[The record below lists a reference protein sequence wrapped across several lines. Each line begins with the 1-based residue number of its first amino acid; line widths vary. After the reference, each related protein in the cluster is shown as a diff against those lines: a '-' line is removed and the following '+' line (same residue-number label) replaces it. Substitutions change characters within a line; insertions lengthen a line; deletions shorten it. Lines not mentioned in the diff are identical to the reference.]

1 MDLTRHRA
9 TEDQFLGSL
18 LGMAI
23 GDALG
28 RPLRGLTRDDIR
40 RQHGEITGYIRDADV
55 PEDQPPGEISD
66 KSEVVLAL
74 VESLTTN
81 NGLIDPVNI
90 NTRLSFLVRGP
101 SRDGM
106 SNAAITGIEAA
117 FDTDGLV
124 PAELTSTPE
133 IAVALRGVPIG
144 LLHAIGGFDAETL
157 LRESAEASRLTHGGD
172 AQRAL
177 TASVARAVCAA
188 ARFGDEIERWEDV
201 LAPAPSIEDEPGA
214 EVGDV
219 IRAVE
224 ASSVFEDSVLAE
236 VAKGGDADAGGA
248 LAGAIAGARFGAS
261 GIPQE
266 LIDGLDARIYVSLA
280 APWFFRTAMRRAG
293 TVIDLRL
300 IE

>member
-1 MDLTRHRA
+1 MDVTQHRA
-9 TEDQFLGSL
+9 TEGQFLGSL

-28 RPLRGLTRDDIR
+28 RPLRGLTSDVIR
-40 RQHGEITGYIRDADV
+40 RQHGEITGYIRDADI
-55 PEDQPPGEISD
+55 PESQPPGEISD

-81 NGLIDPVNI
+81 DGLIDPVNI

-101 SRDGM
+101 ARDGM
-106 SNAAITGIEAA
+106 SGAVISGIEEA

-124 PAELTSTPE
+124 PADLTSTPE

-144 LLHAIGGFDAETL
+144 LLHAVGGYDSETL
-157 LRESAEASRLTHGGD
+157 VRESAEASRLTHGGG
-172 AQRAL
+172 AQRDL

-188 ARFGDEIERWEDV
+188 ARFGDEIERWNDV
-201 LAPAPSIEDEPGA
+201 LEPAALADDPLMA
-214 EVGDV
+214 ELGDV
-219 IRAVE
+219 VRAVGS
-224 ASSVFEDSVLAE
+224 SSVFEDSVLAE
-236 VAKGGDADAGGA
+236 VAKGGAAESRGA
-248 LAGAIAGARFGAS
+248 LAGAIAGARYGAS
-261 GIPQE
+261 GIPQG

>member
-1 MDLTRHRA
+1 MDLSRHQA
-9 TEDQFLGSL
+9 TENQFLGSL

-40 RQHGEITGYIRDADV
+40 RQHDEITAYIRDAEL
-55 PEDQPPGEISD
+55 PRDQPPGEISD
-66 KSEVVLAL
+66 KTEVVLAL

-81 NGLIDPVNI
+81 DGLVDPVNI

-106 SNAAITGIEAA
+106 SAATVAGIESA
-117 FDTDGLV
+117 FEADGLV
-124 PAELTSTPE
+124 PANLASAPE
-133 IAVALRGVPIG
+133 IAVALRGVPVG
-144 LLHAIGGFDAETL
+144 LLHAVGGFDEQTL
-157 LRESAEASRLTHGGD
+157 RRESAEVSRLTHGGD
-172 AQRAL
+172 AQRDL
-177 TASVARAVCAA
+177 TATVARAVCAA
-188 ARFGDEIERWEDV
+188 ARFGSETDRWVDILGPLSPTDDARSETVRDIV
-201 LAPAPSIEDEPGA
+201 LS
-214 EVGDV
+214 VK
-219 IRAVE
+219 
-224 ASSVFEDSVLAE
+224 ASGIFEDSVLAT
-236 VAKGGDADAGGA
+236 VSNGGDADAMGA
-248 LAGAIAGARFGAS
+248 LAGAVAGARFGAS

-280 APWFFRTAMRRAG
+280 APWFFRTTMRRAG

>member
-1 MDLTRHRA
+1 MELTRHEA
-9 TEDQFLGSL
+9 TEDRFLGSL

-28 RPLRGLTRDDIR
+28 RPLSEMSAADIR
-40 RQHGEITGYIRDADV
+40 QKYGEVSGYIRDAGV
-55 PEDQPPGEISD
+55 PEDQPPGEITD

-81 NGLIDPVNI
+81 DGLIDPVNI

-101 SRDGM
+101 AREGM
-106 SNAAITGIEAA
+106 SQATVAGIEAA
-117 FDTDGLV
+117 FESDGLV
-124 PAELTSTPE
+124 PAGPESAPE

-144 LLHAIGGFDAETL
+144 LLHAVGGFDGEAL
-157 LRESAEASRLTHGGD
+157 LRESSDASRLSHAGA
-172 AQRAL
+172 AQRDL
-177 TASVARAVCAA
+177 TAMVARAVCAA
-188 ARFGDEIERWEDV
+188 ARFGHETGLWNSVLGPPTAIESTPRSAVDAIV
-201 LAPAPSIEDEPGA
+201 LA
-214 EVGDV
+214 VK
-219 IRAVE
+219 
-224 ASSVFEDSVLAE
+224 ASETFEDPVLAE
-236 VAKGGDADAGGA
+236 IASGGDADARGA
-248 LAGAIAGARFGAS
+248 LTGAIAGARFGAS

>member
-1 MDLTRHRA
+1 MDLSRHQA

-40 RQHGEITGYIRDADV
+40 RRHGEVTAYIRDA
-55 PEDQPPGEISD
+55 ELSGDQPPGEISD
-66 KSEVVLAL
+66 KTEVVLAL

-81 NGLIDPVNI
+81 DGLIDPVNI

-106 SNAAITGIEAA
+106 SATTVSGIEAA
-117 FDTDGLV
+117 FEADGLV
-124 PAELTSTPE
+124 PADRASAPE
-133 IAVALRGVPIG
+133 IAVALRGVSVG
-144 LLHAIGGFDAETL
+144 LLHAVGGFDGETL
-157 LRESAEASRLTHGGD
+157 LRESAEVSRLTHGGD
-172 AQRAL
+172 AQRDL
-177 TASVARAVCAA
+177 TATVARAVCAA
-188 ARFGDEIERWEDV
+188 ARFGNETDRWADILGPIPPGDDETGPAV
-201 LAPAPSIEDEPGA
+201 LDI
-214 EVGDV
+214 
-219 IRAVE
+219 IFAVE
-224 ASSVFEDSVLAE
+224 ASGIFEDSVLAT
-236 VAKGGDADAGGA
+236 VANGGDADATGA
-248 LAGAIAGARFGAS
+248 LAGAVAGARFGAS

>member
-28 RPLRGLTRDDIR
+28 RPMRGLTRDDIR
-40 RQHGEITGYIRDADV
+40 QEHGEITGYIRDADV
-55 PEDQPPGEISD
+55 PADQPPGEISD

-81 NGLIDPVNI
+81 DGLIDPVNI

-106 SNAAITGIEAA
+106 SDAVIAGIEMA
-117 FDTDGLV
+117 FDADGLV
-124 PAELTSTPE
+124 PADLQSAPE
-133 IAVALRGVPIG
+133 VAVALRGVPVG
-144 LLHAIGGFDAETL
+144 LLHAVGGFDAETL
-157 LRESAEASRLTHGGD
+157 LRESAQVSRLTHGGD
-172 AQRAL
+172 AQRGL
-177 TASVARAVCAA
+177 TAMVARAVCAA
-188 ARFGDEIERWEDV
+188 ARFGDDIERWGDVVGPLSSISDALSAEVRDIV
-201 LAPAPSIEDEPGA
+201 LAA
-214 EVGDV
+214 EGSVTFEGCVLATVGD
-219 IRAVE
+219 
-224 ASSVFEDSVLAE
+224 
-236 VAKGGDADAGGA
+236 GGDADARGA
-248 LAGAIAGARFGAS
+248 LAGAVAGARFGAS

-266 LIDGLDARIYVSLA
+266 LIDGLDVRIYVSLA

>member
-9 TEDQFLGSL
+9 TEDQFLGCL

-28 RPLRGLTRDDIR
+28 RPLRGMTPDGIR
-40 RQHGEITGYIRDADV
+40 QQHGEITGYIRDADV
-55 PEDQPPGEISD
+55 PGDQPPGEITD

-81 NGLIDPVNI
+81 DGLIDPVNI

-106 SNAAITGIEAA
+106 SEAVVAGIEAA

-124 PAELTSTPE
+124 PAELTGRPE

-144 LLHAIGGFDAETL
+144 LLHAVGGFDAESL

-172 AQRAL
+172 PQRDL
-177 TASVARAVCAA
+177 TATVARAVCAA
-188 ARFGDEIERWEDV
+188 ARFGDEIERWNSV
-201 LAPAPSIEDEPGA
+201 LMSFPSSDDASGA
-214 EVGDV
+214 EVRDV
-219 IRAVE
+219 IVAVE
-224 ASSVFEDSVLAE
+224 SSDTFEDSVLAE
-236 VAKGGDADAGGA
+236 VAKGGESDAKGA
-248 LAGAIAGARFGAS
+248 LAGAVAGARFGAS

>member
-1 MDLTRHRA
+1 MDLSRHQA

-40 RQHGEITGYIRDADV
+40 RQHGEITAYIRDAEL
-55 PEDQPPGEISD
+55 PGDQPPGEISD
-66 KSEVVLAL
+66 KTEVVLAL

-81 NGLIDPVNI
+81 DGLIDPVNI
-90 NTRLSFLVRGP
+90 NTRLSFLLRGP

-106 SNAAITGIEAA
+106 SDATIAGIEAA
-117 FDTDGLV
+117 FEADGLV
-124 PAELTSTPE
+124 PADLASAPE
-133 IAVALRGVPIG
+133 IAVALRGVPVG
-144 LLHAIGGFDAETL
+144 LLHAVGGFDEKTL
-157 LRESAEASRLTHGGD
+157 LRESAEVSRLTHGD
-172 AQRAL
+172 NAQRDL
-177 TASVARAVCAA
+177 TATVARAVCAA
-188 ARFGDEIERWEDV
+188 ARFGSKTEGWGDILGPLSPSDDATSQTVRDIV
-201 LAPAPSIEDEPGA
+201 LS
-214 EVGDV
+214 VK
-219 IRAVE
+219 
-224 ASSVFEDSVLAE
+224 ASGIFEDSVLAT
-236 VAKGGDADAGGA
+236 VSNGGDADAMGA
-248 LAGAIAGARFGAS
+248 LAGAVAGARFGAS